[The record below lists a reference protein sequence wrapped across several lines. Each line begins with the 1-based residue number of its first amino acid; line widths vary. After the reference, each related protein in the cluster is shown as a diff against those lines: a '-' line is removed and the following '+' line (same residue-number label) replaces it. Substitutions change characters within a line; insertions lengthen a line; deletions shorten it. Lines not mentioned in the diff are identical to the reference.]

1 MEENLS
7 YKVNDVISAF
17 ENLPETGK
25 HEKIKNLHYFSNIG
39 SEHIQGYTRY
49 RNNEKIYYIFS
60 HNTTGDYGYLLISI
74 GKDDKSPQ
82 TIKLEKDWKH
92 PGGIQAIGRYIFIP
106 CEKEKE
112 SQIFIFDME
121 TEKFVEPS
129 TMIAFEHEGSCLGIT
144 DYEENGTNY
153 YFLLVGDHEKYYG
166 YRAEVPSNMS
176 QLKFESLGSIN
187 LKDKGYKNKK
197 MNCQGIGLVTDSKDK
212 NIYMIGLMSYT
223 SLATYDDWAYV
234 IRITINENADKNGNK
249 ITAKKIKERHLKN
262 DGGISGV
269 AGSHFRWGAGIAITP
284 EGELEILTTS
294 RNIIAGTKLDTTFW
308 AK

>member
-1 MEENLS
+1 M
-7 YKVNDVISAF
+7 NDVISAF
-17 ENLPETGK
+17 EKLPETGK

-39 SEHIQGYTRY
+39 SKHIQGYTRY
-49 RNNEKIYYIFS
+49 RNNGKIYYIFS
-60 HNTTGDYGYLLISI
+60 HNTAGDYGYLLISI
-74 GKDDKSPQ
+74 GKDDKNSQ
-82 TIKLEKDWKH
+82 TIKLKKDWKH

-106 CEKEKE
+106 CEKKDE

-121 TEKFVEPS
+121 TEKFVELS
-129 TMIAFEHEGSCLGIT
+129 TMIAFGHEGSCLGIT

-166 YRAEVPSNMS
+166 YRAEVPSDMS

-197 MNCQGIGLVTDSKDK
+197 MNCQGIGLVTDSKDG

-223 SLATYDDWAYV
+223 SGLTYADWAYV
-234 IRITINENADKNGNK
+234 IRITIDENADKNGNK
-249 ITAKKIKERHLKN
+249 IAAKKIKERNLKN

>member
-17 ENLPETGK
+17 EKLPETGK

-39 SEHIQGYTRY
+39 LEHIQGYTEY
-49 RNNEKIYYIFS
+49 RNNGKIYYIFS

-74 GKDDKSPQ
+74 GKDDKNTQ
-82 TIKLEKDWKH
+82 TIKLEKGWEH

-106 CEKEKE
+106 CEKENK
-112 SQIFIFDME
+112 SRIFIFDME

-129 TMIAFEHEGSCLGIT
+129 TTIEFKHEGSCLGIT
-144 DYEENGTNY
+144 DYEKDGTDY

-166 YRAEVPSNMS
+166 YRAEVPSDMS
-176 QLKFESLGSIN
+176 QLKFESLGSID
-187 LKDKGYKNKK
+187 LKDKGYQNKE
-197 MNCQGIGLVTDSKDK
+197 MNCQGIGLVTDSKDG

-223 SLATYDDWAYV
+223 SGLTYADWAYV
-234 IRITINENADKNGNK
+234 IRITIDENKSQ
-249 ITAKKIKERHLKN
+249 ITAKKVKERHLKN

-269 AGSHFRWGAGIAITP
+269 DGSHFRWGAGITITP
-284 EGELEILTTS
+284 EGELVILTTS